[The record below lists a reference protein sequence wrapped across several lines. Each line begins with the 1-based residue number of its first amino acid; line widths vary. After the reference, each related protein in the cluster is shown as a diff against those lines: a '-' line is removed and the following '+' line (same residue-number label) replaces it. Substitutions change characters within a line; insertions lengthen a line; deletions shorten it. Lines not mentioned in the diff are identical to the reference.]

1 MIYYLYNLLI
11 LGDDNMQKERLT
23 VVLKPELRRRIKI
36 KAAERDLTVS
46 EVVQE
51 YLESML
57 EKEEIEEDIALSK
70 FAEEREKTFTKTESL
85 THDEVWG

>member
-1 MIYYLYNLLI
+1 MICCSYGILL
-11 LGDDNMQKERLT
+11 LGDDNMQKEKLT

-36 KAAERDLTVS
+36 KAAERDLLVT
-46 EVVQE
+46 EIVQE

-70 FAEEREKTFTKTESL
+70 FTEGREKTFAETESL
-85 THDEVWG
+85 THDDAWV